1 MEAGVLA
8 LVRRPHVDRSPPRCS
23 AGLGTSGSRSGSGQP
38 HEHRWPIAAQR
49 ARTTKEAV
57 PPRLLE
63 LAGRHRRAPQPC
75 LYGRRVGICATRVF
89 PRLRTAL
96 YRDARSVVD
105 RSNRTR
111 ALVIEDPHLLW
122 GTFVAGI
129 ISVIVN
135 TGVALTLGEAV
146 AAVASAPIIEEIT
159 KGLGIVWMVR
169 RKEVDGPMDGIVY
182 AGWSALGFAM
192 IENMNFFLAALEG
205 DMLVEVFI
213 GRALFTPFA
222 HPLFTMWTGLAIG
235 LAVRARKSTWSGLWG
250 LGLAMAL
257 HAAWNGALTFS
268 EATDSGLLVIGVA
281 ILLFVSLFIASGVGI
296 VILRRRDQ
304 RRYQQLVPFLAS
316 RYNMSQA
323 QVALLLD
330 PAQHKA
336 VRANMTDK
344 AQVRQFKM
352 ASSAMVRLAALL
364 DHDDMP
370 PPEDEARLYSQLVA
384 AHSQT

>member
-1 MEAGVLA
+1 MWTGHLHGAAPVSVPQAPVPGAGNLTNTAGPSQLSVLE
-8 LVRRPHVDRSPPRCS
+8 PPKKPFLPAFLS
-23 AGLGTSGSRSGSGQP
+23 
-38 HEHRWPIAAQR
+38 WPVVIAALPSL
-49 ARTTKEAV
+49 AFMAV
-57 PPRLLE
+57 VLVSAPPAFFLGFVPLFIVMPVLLW
-63 LAGRHRRAPQPC
+63 
-75 LYGRRVGICATRVF
+75 I
-89 PRLRTAL
+89 
-96 YRDARSVVD
+96 D
-105 RSNRTR
+105 R
-111 ALVIEDPHLLW
+111 IEPEPWSSKIHTFLW